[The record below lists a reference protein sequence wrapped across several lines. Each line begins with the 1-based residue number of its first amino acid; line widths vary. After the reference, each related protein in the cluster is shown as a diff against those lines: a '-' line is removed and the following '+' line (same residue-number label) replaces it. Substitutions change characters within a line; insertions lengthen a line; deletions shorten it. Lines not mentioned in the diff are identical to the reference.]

1 MMASNPAGHPVER
14 QLLTQISRHWP
25 GGESTGKLNVALSG
39 GGDSTA
45 LLVATTRIFGSASV
59 RALHANHKLHSR
71 SDDWAAHCQDLCAS
85 LQVESVVA
93 ELKLGTGNVE
103 GAAREA
109 RYDFFRCH
117 LQADDLLL
125 LGHHGQDQL
134 ETVLMRLIQ
143 GRSSLPMRAQGRL
156 GEGHFLRPFLAME
169 QQQLAEYLK
178 ELDVAWLEDPSN
190 QDQQLTRNFLRHS
203 VIRPLR
209 SRWPKAHVAVQ
220 RVVDRQQAQYAL
232 LQELLADVEDQ
243 VPTHTL
249 PTSVENR
256 RAWLR
261 VYVELR
267 GHFAVTDKALDEF
280 CRQLDRVQMS
290 RLVLGSDSALLVWRG
305 HLYYEPAMERY
316 ADDTGVEP
324 TTLDQGK
331 HVFFAGQHWSLV
343 RADSDATDAFYCPH
357 PVHISGKRR
366 GLVMQWRGRKVS
378 IEDLLRD
385 LRIPPWRRAATPLL
399 VHGSEVVAVADLA
412 VSEGYRNPAPGQEL
426 WRLVKAQ

>member
-1 MMASNPAGHPVER
+1 MASNPTGHPVEQ

-25 GGESTGKLNVALSG
+25 CGELTGKLNVALSG

-45 LLVATTRIFGSASV
+45 LLVATTRMFGPASV

-178 ELDVAWLEDPSN
+178 ELDVA
-190 QDQQLTRNFLRHS
+190 
-203 VIRPLR
+203 
-209 SRWPKAHVAVQ
+209 
-220 RVVDRQQAQYAL
+220 
-232 LQELLADVEDQ
+232 
-243 VPTHTL
+243 
-249 PTSVENR
+249 
-256 RAWLR
+256 
-261 VYVELR
+261 
-267 GHFAVTDKALDEF
+267 
-280 CRQLDRVQMS
+280 
-290 RLVLGSDSALLVWRG
+290 
-305 HLYYEPAMERY
+305 
-316 ADDTGVEP
+316 
-324 TTLDQGK
+324 
-331 HVFFAGQHWSLV
+331 
-343 RADSDATDAFYCPH
+343 
-357 PVHISGKRR
+357 
-366 GLVMQWRGRKVS
+366 
-378 IEDLLRD
+378 
-385 LRIPPWRRAATPLL
+385 
-399 VHGSEVVAVADLA
+399 
-412 VSEGYRNPAPGQEL
+412 
-426 WRLVKAQ
+426 